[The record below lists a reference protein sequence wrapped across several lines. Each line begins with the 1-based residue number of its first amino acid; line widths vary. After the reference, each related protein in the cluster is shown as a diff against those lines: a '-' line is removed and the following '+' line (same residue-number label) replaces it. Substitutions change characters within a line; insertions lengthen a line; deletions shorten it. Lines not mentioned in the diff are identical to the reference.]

1 MFNNEL
7 WQKPAGAAGGG
18 GFYDYQIASSIR
30 NSSAQDGTLKWTA
43 GTPTSST
50 KFTMSYWVKRYN
62 DSGGSSDNLVFTS
75 GSGGGSYIFWGFST
89 AYFDLQ
95 PAGGNWTT
103 SYLKSNNAY
112 RDTSAWYHHVLTFD
126 STQSTQ
132 ADRLRIYVNGERI
145 TSFSVE
151 SVTAGIGA
159 SESFSFINQ
168 SGIVQAFGGLSGS
181 GHGTEGADN
190 QMAEIVF
197 NDGQSYGPDSYGET
211 KNGVWIPKDPSGL
224 TFGNNGYYLKMA
236 EGAIGTDSS
245 GNGNNFTV
253 ANISP
258 HDVMLDSPTF
268 NSNSNGGNFC
278 TYNPL
283 TAGSYISLSEGNLQ
297 TIGTNVGDEGCVLG
311 TMGVTSGKWYWEVRM
326 INMRYST
333 PGPGISAGSASA
345 TQATGTGGPRNLL
358 YYAGNSSNF
367 LRDFNSTIWGTITEV
382 ETGLAGFSAG
392 HIMMIALD
400 VDNKKVWYG
409 KNGSWFTNS
418 GNPAT
423 GANPQQSWTGTGFS
437 IHPAIQEYDS
447 SSSSSSC
454 ANFGSDGSF
463 AGAVTAQGNSDDTGY
478 GDFYYNPKTIASGFL
493 ALCAGNLPI
502 DATVDPAQTD
512 DNFAKKLFGS
522 WRYTGNNGAR
532 TISTIGENGF
542 GIKQDL
548 HIIRSDIYAQTPYW
562 MNTTEGIFG
571 ASSNNY
577 YIGSDG
583 TSAQATLPQY
593 NFVSQSETNYNLT
606 GGTWFNSGAT
616 PVVGIGWRFN
626 GGTTVSNGNGDLTS
640 TVQLDSSTC
649 ASIVTYTGTL
659 SSSGVQTVGHGL
671 SKAPNYII
679 TKGLGKSGNWWVWSD
694 SQTSWNYGMNLNNS
708 NVSVDK
714 SGNGSMSAPTSTVFS
729 TNYTDGIN
737 DGAGSKMIAYC
748 FANCPGYIHSGKYV
762 GNGNTDGSFVY
773 TGFKP
778 AFVMVKYIGNNHSGA
793 AGESWSYSNANS
805 SPINPVQKRL
815 SMNSSNAQ
823 SDSST
828 FELDY
833 LSNGFKMRTTW
844 EGYNGNNYIIS
855 YIAFAENS
863 FKYATAR

>member
-7 WQKPAGAAGGG
+7 WNKPAGGG
-18 GFYDYQIASSIR
+18 GSDFYSYQIA
-30 NSSAQDGTLKWTA
+30 NSARFDGSASYLNKTWGSA
-43 GTPTSST
+43 PSST
-50 KFTMSYWVKRYN
+50 TQVALSVWLKKTFTGDVNPVSIFTAVGNTGSFYFNN
-62 DSGGSSDNLVFTS
+62 DDAIADNLAYYM
-75 GSGGGSYIFWGFST
+75 GSGGVNGY
-89 AYFDLQ
+89 
-95 PAGGNWTT
+95 TT
-103 SYLKSNNAY
+103 NIRY
-112 RDTSAWYHHVLTFD
+112 RDPSAWFHFVAIINSAASNDY
-126 STQSTQ
+126 
-132 ADRLRIYVNGERI
+132 DRLKIYINGELI
-145 TSFSVE
+145 ALNGGEWTQN
-151 SVTAGIGA
+151 AGYPNTTPPDAGKNGVANYIGRYGSA
-159 SESFSFINQ
+159 SRYWSGYMADFIQ
-168 SGIVQAFGGLSGS
+168 IDGAAAISDFGEL
-181 GHGTEGADN
+181 
-190 QMAEIVF
+190 
-197 NDGQSYGPDSYGET
+197 

-224 TFGNNGYYLKMA
+224 TFGNNGFHLDFA
-236 EGAIGTDSS
+236 SS
-245 GNGNNFTV
+245 GDMGNDVSGKNNDWTANSIV
-253 ANISP
+253 AS
-258 HDVMLDSPTF
+258 DQMGDSPTF
-268 NSNSNGGNFC
+268 SATAGNGGNFA
-278 TYNPL
+278 TIGGLEKN
-283 TAGSYISLSEGNLQ
+283 TGGFTFSEGNLKYAV
-297 TIGTNVGDEGCVLG
+297 GTNQRGFITSTGIPE
-311 TMGVTSGKWYWEVRM
+311 SGKYYWEVRVTQFGGAQDAVFPGVCVPD
-326 INMRYST
+326 IMRSNLTGDRGGAAVSGAGGYTVDNYQGAFMLNGVAQSADGIGTARSVPQTFGIAIDRDNNTFKWTYNGSSYSST
-333 PGPGISAGSASA
+333 YAIPSSGVLAPYLGSGGGGNTASGVFNFGADSTFAGLVSAG
-345 TQATGTGGPRNLL
+345 
-358 YYAGNSSNF
+358 GNADEN
-367 LRDFNSTIWGTITEV
+367 
-382 ETGLAGFSAG
+382 GF
-392 HIMMIALD
+392 
-400 VDNKKVWYG
+400 
-409 KNGSWFTNS
+409 
-418 GNPAT
+418 
-423 GANPQQSWTGTGFS
+423 
-437 IHPAIQEYDS
+437 
-447 SSSSSSC
+447 
-454 ANFGSDGSF
+454 
-463 AGAVTAQGNSDDTGY
+463 
-478 GDFYYNPKTIASGFL
+478 GDFSLAVPSGYV
-493 ALCAGNLPI
+493 ALCSGNLPI
-502 DATVDPAQTD
+502 DATVDPAQTE

-542 GIKQDL
+542 GIQQDL
-548 HIIRSDIYAQTPYW
+548 HIMRSDTYAQTPYW

-577 YIGSDG
+577 YIGSNG

-593 NFVSQSETNYNLT
+593 NFVSQSGTNYNIT
-606 GGTWFNSGAT
+606 GGTWFNSGST
-616 PVVGIGWRFN
+616 PMVGIGWRFN

-659 SSSGVQTVGHGL
+659 SGVGVQTVGHGL

-748 FANCPGYIHSGKYV
+748 FANCPGYIHSGEYV

-805 SPINPVQKRL
+805 SPFNPVQKRL
-815 SMNSSNAQ
+815 SMNSDNAQ

-863 FKYATAR
+863 NKYATAR